1 MNWESHVPIQ
11 WKFGTLKNLVKMII
25 FISSDQYLLQTEVDY
40 FKKVFVKINEYPS
53 KAVEKIIK
61 NKLQ

>member
-40 FKKVFVKINEYPS
+40 FKKVFVKINDYPS
-53 KAVEKIIK
+53 KAVEEIIK